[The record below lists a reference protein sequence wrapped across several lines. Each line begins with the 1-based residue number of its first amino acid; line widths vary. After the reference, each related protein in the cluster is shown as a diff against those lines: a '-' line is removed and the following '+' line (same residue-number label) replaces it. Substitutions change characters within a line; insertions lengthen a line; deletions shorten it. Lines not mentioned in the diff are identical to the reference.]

1 MSPVIYSCEL
11 GHRTD
16 QQVEDSAPARLLHR
30 LPSLN
35 GVVLKDQQLKV
46 FLTAF
51 GLKQHSPVSLALLAL
66 ETRQIDDL
74 AERCWQCCSAW

>member
-66 ETRQIDDL
+66 GTRQIDDL

>member
-16 QQVEDSAPARLLHR
+16 QQVEDSAPARLVHR
-30 LPSLN
+30 LPRLN

-46 FLTAF
+46 FLNATSDTPS
-51 GLKQHSPVSLALLAL
+51 KN
-66 ETRQIDDL
+66 
-74 AERCWQCCSAW
+74 